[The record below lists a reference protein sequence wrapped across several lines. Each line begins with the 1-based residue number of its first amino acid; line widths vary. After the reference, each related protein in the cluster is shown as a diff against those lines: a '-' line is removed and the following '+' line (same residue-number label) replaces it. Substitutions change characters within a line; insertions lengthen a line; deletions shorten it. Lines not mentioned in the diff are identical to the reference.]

1 MIGKLMSKLRT
12 SGHLEGVP
20 VCFFA
25 TGTGRCGSMLLAQ
38 MLGTGTN
45 VDCHHE
51 RSITTTVMKQAYHQA
66 DMSLLDPE
74 LKNNLFPA
82 IEASRRAGKI
92 YGECSA
98 HLFLLLSRIHNQ
110 YGKRVRFVHLVR
122 RPDTFAQSAL
132 ARGFFDQ
139 KHPHALE
146 HIRPPDS
153 SEIGR
158 NWPSL
163 QPLEKCLWYWN
174 EVNSRIIE
182 DLRGLPPELWRL
194 QRLED
199 MSLEAV
205 QGLFDFLQIRGFAS
219 AKSRVSELVKL
230 RVNASP
236 GLGDDRHLNPWS
248 RPWSLPSYC
257 EWDSEQRRSLIEYA
271 GPLARALYPALEW

>member
-1 MIGKLMSKLRT
+1 MIGKLASWLQAAWR
-12 SGHLEGVP
+12 SDGAP

-51 RSITTTVMKQAYHQA
+51 RSITTTVMKQAYYQA
-66 DMSLLDPE
+66 DLSLLDPE
-74 LKNNLFPA
+74 LKNNLFPVV
-82 IEASRRAGKI
+82 ETSRRAGKI

-153 SEIGR
+153 SPMGR
-158 NWPSL
+158 CWPRL

-174 EVNSRIIE
+174 EVNSHIIE
-182 DLRGLPPELWRL
+182 DLRALPPELWRL

-199 MSLEAV
+199 MSLETMR
-205 QGLFDFLQIRGFAS
+205 GLFDFLHIRGFDS
-219 AKSRVSELVKL
+219 VEPDVSELVRL

-248 RPWSLPSYC
+248 KPWSLPNYC
-257 EWDSEQRRSLIEYA
+257 EWNSEQRRSLSEFA
-271 GPLARALYPALEW
+271 GPLARTLYPAMEW